1 MNEKLGI
8 LYSFHKTE
16 FENINFFTDAVNYK
30 KYLLMLHICL
40 KKQVLF
46 SVFLCID
53 ELEHSKDFL
62 YYVVLLKY
70 FLILLLPFLFSSSRI
85 NNIPPCDS

>member
-40 KKQVLF
+40 KNQVLF
-46 SVFLCID
+46 TVFLCID
-53 ELEHSKDFL
+53 EQEDSKHFL
-62 YYVVLLKY
+62 YYVVLLNY
-70 FLILLLPFLFSSSRI
+70 FLSLIIRWSL
-85 NNIPPCDS
+85 N